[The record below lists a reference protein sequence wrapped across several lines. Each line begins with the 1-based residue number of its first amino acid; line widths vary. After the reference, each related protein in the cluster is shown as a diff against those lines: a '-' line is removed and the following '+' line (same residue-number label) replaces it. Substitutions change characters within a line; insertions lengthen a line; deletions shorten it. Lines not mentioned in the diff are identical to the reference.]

1 MNSVSSIATSGI
13 STAQLALGVAANN
26 IANAQTAGY
35 ARQQVVPLSQNG
47 GGVRGSVTEAPNNPF
62 GDYTSD
68 LLNAKSAS
76 YAVKANM
83 VSLKTQDE
91 MLGTLLNVTA

>member
-47 GGVRGSVTEAPNNPF
+47 GGVRGSVTEAPNAF
-62 GDYTSD
+62 GDYTTD

-91 MLGTLLNVTA
+91 MLGNLLDVTA

>member
-47 GGVRGSVTEAPNNPF
+47 GGVRGSVTEAPGNPF
-62 GDYTSD
+62 GDYTAD

-83 VSLKTQDE
+83 VNLRPRTRCSAR
-91 MLGTLLNVTA
+91 LLDVSA